1 MSATGTSLC
10 SLFSFP
16 IIVYRTRSEI
26 TAKLDSEQH
35 NVNSMMQYN
44 TIVSVSQVNSIVGIT
59 RVLLSHVI
67 SSDTKRSIQGS

>member
-16 IIVYRTRSEI
+16 IVYRTRSEI

-35 NVNSMMQYN
+35 NVNSMMQNN
-44 TIVSVSQVNSIVGIT
+44 TIVSVSQVNSIVCIT